1 MTQPTRYL
9 IGALSGWA
17 YADRRQ
23 LCLETWFPDA
33 AACGMDAVFL
43 LGEPAVKGPD
53 RCGPLLV
60 LPCPDA
66 YRTLPQRTWQF
77 VRWALDRDDWD
88 YLLKCDDDTYVAVAR
103 LAAYDP
109 QGCDYIGA
117 EWKPGASYGSGGAGY
132 LLSRRAAEIVA
143 GKMLAP
149 LGAEDQ
155 LVGLRMRENGIP
167 LTIDPRF
174 VPWGSDE
181 RRPTPDNDLIT
192 AHKFADSLKA
202 RHGNEEAQRLAVDL
216 WRRTHEEVK
225 TTI

>member
-33 AACGMDAVFL
+33 AACGIDAVFL

-53 RCGPLLV
+53 RNGPLLI

-66 YRTLPQRTWQF
+66 YRTLPQRTWHF
-77 VRWALDRDDWD
+77 VRWAMERDDWD
-88 YLLKCDDDTYVAVAR
+88 YLLKCDDDTYVSASR

-117 EWKPGASYGSGGAGY
+117 EWRPGAGYGSGGAGY

-143 GKMLAP
+143 AKMLAP

-155 LVGLRMRENGIP
+155 LVGLRMREHGIP

-174 VPWGSDE
+174 VPWGSEE
-181 RRPTPDNDLIT
+181 RRPTLGNDLIT
-192 AHKFADSLKA
+192 AHKFADSLKV
-202 RHGNEEAQRLAVDL
+202 RHEAEDAQRLAVEL
-216 WRRTHEEVK
+216 WRRTHEDCGA
-225 TTI
+225 T

>member
-1 MTQPTRYL
+1 VTHPTRYL

-17 YADRRQ
+17 YADRRK

-43 LGEPAVKGPD
+43 LGEPAVLKPE
-53 RCGPLLV
+53 RHGPLLI

-77 VRWALDRDDWD
+77 VRWALARDDWD
-88 YLLKCDDDTYVAVAR
+88 YLFKCDDDTYVSASR

-109 QGCDYIGA
+109 QGRDYIGA
-117 EWKPGASYGSGGAGY
+117 EWRPNAGYGSGGAGY

-143 GKMLAP
+143 GKTLAP

-155 LVGLRMRENGIP
+155 LVGMRMRENGIP

-174 VPWGSDE
+174 VPWGSEE
-181 RRPTPDNDLIT
+181 RRPRADNDLIT
-192 AHKFADSLKA
+192 AHKFGDSLKA
-202 RHGNEEAQRLAVDL
+202 RHGAEEAQRLAVEL
-216 WRRTHEEVK
+216 WKRTSKEMR
-225 TTI
+225 